1 PANGISLDCY
11 LIIARPAFEKSFHK
25 AANEKIVGSADD
37 ARNGLRQKAIL
48 GCAGVWAQRI
58 SRILRYGSLLS
69 VAFTSFLT
77 PGVMLIRRSAGGCF
91 IVTTLMMLADAFSA
105 AAWRSRSSFARL
117 CQSASG
123 ARPLSIASMA
133 SRPIPAS
140 AAISAEIGSAAS
152 SFGFPFATAA

>member
-1 PANGISLDCY
+1 MRLVRVPATILSSQDSISSSRAIAPANGISLDCY

-77 PGVMLIRRSAGGCF
+77 PGV
-91 IVTTLMMLADAFSA
+91 
-105 AAWRSRSSFARL
+105 
-117 CQSASG
+117 
-123 ARPLSIASMA
+123 
-133 SRPIPAS
+133 
-140 AAISAEIGSAAS
+140 
-152 SFGFPFATAA
+152 